1 MNFTVESSG
10 GDVTLTVT
18 YKMGVWFDMFG
29 KKKMDVTQ
37 SAKAKNVGR
46 KVSKKEQ

>member
-1 MNFTVESSG
+1 MNFKVESSG

-29 KKKMDVTQ
+29 KKKMEVTQ
-37 SAKAKNVGR
+37 SARAKLWGVDG
-46 KVSKKEQ
+46 K